1 MIRFINTIF
10 VLLFITSCGYSPM
23 LAGKDYPFI
32 INDIKVEGNKRKVNS
47 LLINNLKNSISK
59 RDKGEAINKI
69 KYDLEIITNFSRSV
83 ISSDSK
89 GDPTTFEQNIE
100 VEVII
105 FKDGNMLK
113 EVTIKKKN
121 TYNNLEDKFELE
133 KFEDNLIENLCYNI
147 ADRIM
152 TILSNV

>member
-1 MIRFINTIF
+1 
-10 VLLFITSCGYSPM
+10 M

-133 KFEDNLIENLCYNI
+133 KYEDNLIENLCYNI

-152 TILSNV
+152 KILSNV

>member
-1 MIRFINTIF
+1 
-10 VLLFITSCGYSPM
+10 M

-89 GDPTTFEQNIE
+89 GEQNIE

-133 KFEDNLIENLCYNI
+133 KYEDNLIENLCYNI

-152 TILSNV
+152 TILSNA